1 MFKRFCL
8 ILSLVIGTFFLA
20 VLPALA
26 ESVDTAW
33 VRTYRGPGDSA
44 DVALAIA
51 VDVFGNVYVTGKSW
65 GGGAGFDYATIKYYP
80 DGDTAW
86 VRRYNGPGNGDDRGY
101 AIAVDGP
108 GNVYVTGY
116 SDNGANHDYLTV
128 IYYTDGKIS
137 ELRYDGPGN
146 GDDEAQALA
155 LDSSGNVYVT
165 GYSWG
170 SETDFDY
177 ATIKH
182 YPNGDTAWV
191 RRYDGPGNNS
201 DEGKAIAVDDSGN
214 VCVTGY
220 SYGSGTYSDYATIKY
235 YPNGDTGWVRRY
247 NGPGDSTDVAWAT
260 AIDGSGNIYVSG
272 VSDSTGTGYEGYDY
286 GTIKYDSSGVQLW
299 VKRYNGP
306 GNYWDDAYA
315 MAVDDFGNAYVT
327 GYSCGSGALGDY
339 ATIKYYSNGDTAWVR
354 RYNGPGDD
362 DDEAWAIAVDDSGNV
377 YVTGNSCGG
386 GTYTDYA
393 TIMYDSSGR
402 EVWVAI
408 YNGPGDLDDG
418 ANAIA
423 VDGSG
428 NVYVTG
434 ESGTVYDCDYA
445 TIKYVQNGSDV
456 KEETGDREKPSE
468 FALSQNYPNPFN
480 QSTKIEFTLAKSG
493 FINLNIY
500 DILGRKIRSL
510 ISEKVSSGYKS
521 VLWDGK
527 NDSGKDVAS
536 GIYFYQLKVENPASG
551 GVGDFTD
558 AKKLVLLK

>member
-1 MFKRFCL
+1 
-8 ILSLVIGTFFLA
+8 
-20 VLPALA
+20 
-26 ESVDTAW
+26 
-33 VRTYRGPGDSA
+33 
-44 DVALAIA
+44 
-51 VDVFGNVYVTGKSW
+51 
-65 GGGAGFDYATIKYYP
+65 
-80 DGDTAW
+80 
-86 VRRYNGPGNGDDRGY
+86 
-101 AIAVDGP
+101 
-108 GNVYVTGY
+108 
-116 SDNGANHDYLTV
+116 
-128 IYYTDGKIS
+128 
-137 ELRYDGPGN
+137 
-146 GDDEAQALA
+146 
-155 LDSSGNVYVT
+155 
-165 GYSWG
+165 
-170 SETDFDY
+170 
-177 ATIKH
+177 
-182 YPNGDTAWV
+182 
-191 RRYDGPGNNS
+191 
-201 DEGKAIAVDDSGN
+201 
-214 VCVTGY
+214 
-220 SYGSGTYSDYATIKY
+220 
-235 YPNGDTGWVRRY
+235 
-247 NGPGDSTDVAWAT
+247 
-260 AIDGSGNIYVSG
+260 
-272 VSDSTGTGYEGYDY
+272 
-286 GTIKYDSSGVQLW
+286 
-299 VKRYNGP
+299 
-306 GNYWDDAYA
+306 
-315 MAVDDFGNAYVT
+315 
-327 GYSCGSGALGDY
+327 
-339 ATIKYYSNGDTAWVR
+339 
-354 RYNGPGDD
+354 
-362 DDEAWAIAVDDSGNV
+362 
-377 YVTGNSCGG
+377 
-386 GTYTDYA
+386 
-393 TIMYDSSGR
+393 MYDSSGR